1 MKTNTSVLTFF
12 ILIFSVLS
20 FNLNAQTLTTLETI
34 TPDARIYDAF
44 DDKFVD
50 ELTVDNPALI
60 LYYNYYLDNAF
71 YISELPVD
79 KNEFLANLTSLDLDE
94 NVKISEINIL
104 KLKLDLNF
112 EQQTY
117 YRIGK
122 SDRVMIFY
130 SGIELNDKFNDYRE
144 SLGLLNQNIR

>member
-1 MKTNTSVLTFF
+1 MKRYAFVLTFF
-12 ILIFSVLS
+12 SLIFSVLS
-20 FNLNAQTLTTLETI
+20 FNLNAQTSNTLETI
-34 TPDARIYDAF
+34 RPDARIYDAF

-71 YISELPVD
+71 YISELPAD
-79 KNEFLANLTSLDLDE
+79 KNEFLTNLTSLDLDE